1 MPHFSTILVPIDF
14 SPRSRTA
21 ILSASRLADQF
32 KAGVV
37 TVHAHADGTEG
48 RRDRMLA
55 PNVREHI
62 DQPGEP
68 EDVIPRVALQINAD
82 AIVVCG
88 RGLRP
93 LHSLFRPSVTAELIR
108 RAHCPVIVC
117 AESRDTVAA
126 RPIKNVLCATA
137 LGPASD
143 RIVRW
148 AARLSRS
155 IGADLAVAHADG
167 QLPSPGYPCDVEW
180 RSWVRQSARE
190 ELKRT
195 ILDAGAHCA
204 DVWLESGR
212 PAPAIAKLADEVRAD
227 LIVVGRSS
235 ATRRFYPSR
244 MKCLQIAS
252 EALCPVAV
260 V

>member
-1 MPHFSTILVPIDF
+1 MLHFSTILVPIDF
-14 SPRSRTA
+14 SQRSRTA
-21 ILSASRLADQF
+21 VQYASKLADQF
-32 KAGVV
+32 KTDVV
-37 TVHAHADGTEG
+37 TVHAHAQGMEG
-48 RRDRMLA
+48 RHDRMPA

-68 EDVIPRVALQINAD
+68 ENVIPRVALQIDAE

-93 LHSLFRPSVTAELIR
+93 LHNLFRPSVTAELIR

-117 AESRDTVAA
+117 PESRDTVAT

-167 QLPSPGYPCDVEW
+167 QLPLPGYPCEVEW

-195 ILDAGAHCA
+195 INDAGAHCA

-212 PAPAIAKLADEVRAD
+212 PAPAIARLADQVRAD
-227 LIVVGRSS
+227 LIVVGRSP
-235 ATRRFYPSR
+235 ATRGFGPSR

-252 EALCPVAV
+252 EAICPVAV